1 MSTNKWE
8 GRLVSSKDA
17 IHSEPSFKIR
27 SLIKEG
33 IDIFDETANVVE
45 LLKMIEEIYFQDVS
59 LSDDTL
65 YVKQK
70 VLKTL

>member
-8 GRLVSSKDA
+8 GRLVSSKDV
-17 IHSEPSFKIR
+17 IHNEQSFKIR

-33 IDIFDETANVVE
+33 IDIFDETANLVE

-65 YVKQK
+65 
-70 VLKTL
+70 

>member
-59 LSDDTL
+59 LSDDTF

-70 VLKTL
+70 VLKIL

>member
-1 MSTNKWE
+1 M
-8 GRLVSSKDA
+8 VSSKDA

-59 LSDDTL
+59 LSDDTF

-70 VLKTL
+70 VLKIL

>member
-17 IHSEPSFKIR
+17 LHSEPSFKIR

-65 YVKQK
+65 YVK
-70 VLKTL
+70 

>member
-17 IHSEPSFKIR
+17 IHSELSFKIR